1 MTFDT
6 GLDLLISF
14 IFGDLFK
21 EDTHHHFHP
30 LPFSD
35 DNGPGPF
42 EAVEEFDRLYPN
54 EYVHDTERETRF
66 GFTWNP
72 RGYLIK
78 Q

>member
-1 MTFDT
+1 MT
-6 GLDLLISF
+6 LVLILNIVYF
-14 IFGDLFK
+14 WDLFK